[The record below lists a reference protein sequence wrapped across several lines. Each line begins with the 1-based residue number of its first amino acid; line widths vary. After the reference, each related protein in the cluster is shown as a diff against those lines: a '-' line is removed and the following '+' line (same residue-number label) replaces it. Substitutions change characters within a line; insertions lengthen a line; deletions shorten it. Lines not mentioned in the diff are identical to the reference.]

1 MQIEYIAKSVTVGIL
16 TSNLK
21 TLEVTS
27 VVSAN
32 IFQPKL
38 F

>member
-1 MQIEYIAKSVTVGIL
+1 MQIEYIAKSVTVGIV

-21 TLEVTS
+21 TSEVTS

-32 IFQPKL
+32 SFQL
-38 F
+38 TLL